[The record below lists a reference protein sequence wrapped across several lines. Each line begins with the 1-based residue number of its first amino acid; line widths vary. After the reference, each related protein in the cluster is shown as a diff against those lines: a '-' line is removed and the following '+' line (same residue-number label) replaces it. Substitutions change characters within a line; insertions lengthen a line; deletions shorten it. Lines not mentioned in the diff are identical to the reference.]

1 MPTALKPQ
9 DLGLSGYPSV
19 ENDSSDQLRPFS
31 RSPHPYHRRKFE
43 LVSSTERSSQAT
55 GVGDERSFSS
65 PTLTSF
71 NDDAKA
77 KHETYFGNGRRVWR
91 EGYKSPSDSGTE
103 ADDEGNSF
111 LKRLPAPPQRL
122 RKGLKDARGL
132 VIETTPSPLLTPS
145 YLDTDQWRSSLENIN
160 ERQGTAQSRQDADEE
175 TRKAREKFTR
185 RRKAELIRRTSEV
198 LVVGT
203 IGCIV
208 WRGVGVSLDA
218 RLRRKEL
225 LGHCVV
231 VLGLYLLYPLRL
243 LLNMSNIPAAPGSY
257 IRPHIRVPSAF
268 DPAPLLYPIFLPV
281 YIALVLVD
289 TDQSVLLPNLIL
301 SLSSI
306 PSQLIP
312 VLDHTHGNSVV
323 HWTLATIPLLL
334 SKDFLVTSRAGP
346 HKPHSLKAASSRN
359 FDPELLM
366 LLYPLHQA
374 LLSTLQ
380 YLTTTSLL
388 PTELQLLSTCLINI
402 LLNSTSPEG
411 IILKALLWLGGL
423 SMFVLCKDVLNWEVA
438 LARIPNWRFRR
449 TAHAVRIRNAFLEAL
464 NDTIGKKLSGAG
476 FLGET
481 LSSDSDA
488 VEDGPLSTGRGRI
501 VRSLVPEIRDLGRTK
516 SMNTKT
522 EPRSVVDAC
531 KTFPFLG
538 SSDDSKLQNGQYT
551 HMRRHT
557 LSTFDGS
564 LSSPRLS
571 TSRSRRRHK
580 RSMSSSAHFFL
591 SLTSAQATVRKWL
604 YAMYVYAAV
613 ILVISIG
620 IRMYVSRQALA
631 GTEPV
636 GWALGYLLG
645 DIQTFRFWVVS
656 SNLERWISLPSRP
669 ENNASQSCHLGW
681 VEHLRRDTFGE
692 ANTRLLICG
701 YCLVVLTVGM
711 AVVLRLSSVVEVDTR
726 RKVFHGMMVAMF
738 LPATFIDPAFASLA
752 LALILA
758 LFLLLDLFR
767 ASQLPPLSKPL
778 TYFLAPYV
786 DGRDHRGP
794 VIVSH
799 IFLLI
804 GCAIPL
810 WLSLA
815 GIERT
820 GQAPWQGW
828 EVARREVSMV
838 SGVVCVGM
846 GDAAA
851 SLIGRRFGRRKW
863 LWSGGKSLEGSFAF
877 AAAVT
882 LGLVLAKAWL
892 RVGGWSGND
901 NDQWFV
907 TLAKSVMAASGA
919 SLTEAILTGGNDN
932 VVVPVVLW
940 LLVKGLRI

>member
-1 MPTALKPQ
+1 
-9 DLGLSGYPSV
+9 
-19 ENDSSDQLRPFS
+19 
-31 RSPHPYHRRKFE
+31 
-43 LVSSTERSSQAT
+43 
-55 GVGDERSFSS
+55 
-65 PTLTSF
+65 
-71 NDDAKA
+71 
-77 KHETYFGNGRRVWR
+77 
-91 EGYKSPSDSGTE
+91 
-103 ADDEGNSF
+103 
-111 LKRLPAPPQRL
+111 
-122 RKGLKDARGL
+122 
-132 VIETTPSPLLTPS
+132 
-145 YLDTDQWRSSLENIN
+145 
-160 ERQGTAQSRQDADEE
+160 
-175 TRKAREKFTR
+175 
-185 RRKAELIRRTSEV
+185 
-198 LVVGT
+198 
-203 IGCIV
+203 
-208 WRGVGVSLDA
+208 
-218 RLRRKEL
+218 
-225 LGHCVV
+225 
-231 VLGLYLLYPLRL
+231 
-243 LLNMSNIPAAPGSY
+243 MSHISAAPGSVVK
-257 IRPHIRVPSAF
+257 PHIRVPSVF
-268 DPAPLLYPIFLPV
+268 DPAPLLYPIFLPA
-281 YIALVLVD
+281 YIALVLLD
-289 TDQSVLLPNLIL
+289 ADQSILLPNLIL

-312 VLDHTHGNSVV
+312 VLDQTHGYSMV

-334 SKDFLVTSRAGP
+334 SKETPVASGSGP
-346 HKPHSLKAASSRN
+346 HRPYFLKAASSSSL
-359 FDPELLM
+359 DSEILI

-374 LLSTLQ
+374 LLPTLQ

-388 PTELQLLSTCLINI
+388 PTELQLLSTSLINI
-402 LLNSTSPEG
+402 LLHSTSPQG
-411 IILKALLWLGGL
+411 KILKALLCLGGL
-423 SMFVLCKDVLNWEVA
+423 AIFISCKDVLRWEVA
-438 LARIPNWRFRR
+438 LARVPSWRFRR
-449 TAHAVRIRNAFLEAL
+449 TAHAVRIKNAFLEAL
-464 NDTIGKKLSGAG
+464 DDTFGKRLSGAG
-476 FLGET
+476 FLGEKT

-488 VEDGPLSTGRGRI
+488 VEDGPLPTGGGRTTGS
-501 VRSLVPEIRDLGRTK
+501 VVSELRDLGRTT
-516 SMNTKT
+516 SMNTET
-522 EPRSVVDAC
+522 EPKSAVDAS
-531 KTFPFLG
+531 KNSPFSG
-538 SSDDSKLQNGQYT
+538 SNDSTKFQNGQHT

-557 LSTFDGS
+557 LSTFDGP

-571 TSRSRRRHK
+571 TLRSSRRRK
-580 RSMSSSAHFFL
+580 RSVSSSAHFFL

-604 YAMYVYAAV
+604 YAIYVYAAV
-613 ILVISIG
+613 MLIITIG
-620 IRMYVSRQALA
+620 IRTYISRQALA
-631 GTEPV
+631 GKEPV

-645 DIQTFRFWVVS
+645 DIRPFRFWVVR
-656 SNLERWISLPSRP
+656 SNLERWISLPSRF
-669 ENNASQSCHLGW
+669 ENNATRSCHLGW
-681 VEHLRRDTFGE
+681 VEHLRQDTFGE

-711 AVVLRLSSVVEVDTR
+711 AVVLRLVSVVEVDTR

-738 LPATFIDPAFASLA
+738 LPATFVDPAFASLA

-758 LFLLLDLFR
+758 VFLLLDLFR

-815 GIERT
+815 GIERA
-820 GQAPWQGW
+820 GRAPWQGW
-828 EVARREVSMV
+828 EVTRREVSMV

-892 RVGGWSGND
+892 RIGGWSGDN

-907 TLAKSVMAASGA
+907 TLAKSVVAASGA